1 MTTTELAE
9 VIFLGVVQGIA
20 EFLPIS
26 SSGHLVLIRQLVG
39 LTVAVGDDS
48 AAGLRLNVA
57 LHCGTLMSILAVY
70 HNDIWRLRK
79 DQALWVAIVC
89 ATFPVAVVGLL
100 FKQTLESTFENP
112 LVASCGLMVT
122 AVMLLVCQRVERGT
136 VDMSRF
142 AVPAALVVGL
152 FQSLAIVPGI
162 SRSGSTITG
171 GLVMGLNREDAAR
184 FSFLIAIPAIGG
196 AATLYAWDLFAQGG
210 LGSLNALLPMMV
222 GTATSFVVGWL
233 ALRWLLAFLARGR
246 LQWFAA
252 YCFGV
257 GALSALWEWLA

>member
-1 MTTTELAE
+1 MTSTELAE

-26 SSGHLVLIRQLVG
+26 SSGHLVLIQQLVG

-70 HNDIWRLRK
+70 HHDIWRLRK
-79 DQALWVAIVC
+79 DQALWIAIVC
-89 ATFPVAVVGLL
+89 ATCPVAVVGLL
-100 FKQTLESTFENP
+100 FKSTLESTFQNP
-112 LVASCGLMVT
+112 LVASCGLMLT
-122 AVMLLVCQRVERGT
+122 ALMLLICQRVERGT
-136 VDMSRF
+136 VDLSRF
-142 AVPAALVVGL
+142 AVSAALVVGV
-152 FQSLAIVPGI
+152 FQSLAIVPGV

-171 GLVMGLNREDAAR
+171 GLVMGLNRHDAAR

-196 AATLYAWDLFAQGG
+196 AAVLYAWDLVARGG
-210 LGSLNALLPMMV
+210 IASSDAVLPMLI
-222 GTATSFVVGWL
+222 GTLTSFVVGWI

-252 YCFGV
+252 YCFAV
-257 GALSALWEWLA
+257 GALSAVWEWLA